1 MQSTELISCLPVKE
15 IHGNLP
21 KEVFE
26 IAIDS
31 RSVQPESVFVC
42 IKGYTVDGH
51 DYALQAIESG
61 AKIIVSEKKLELD
74 YSRVA
79 CIVVEDTTRAL
90 GLLASKF
97 YGYPSNDMTMIG
109 ITGTNGKTSV
119 SGILH
124 NMLQGL
130 RVKSAL
136 TGTIGFNL
144 NGVLYDSA
152 NTTSD
157 ALNTQ
162 QMIQRAKNED
172 CSTMIMEVS
181 SHGLVL
187 GRLVGV
193 DFDVA
198 IFTNLTHDHLDFHG
212 TMEQYGQAKG
222 LLFSQL
228 GQDLKRSKHAIVN
241 ADDPWSERLKEMTG
255 YPVWTYAIEQSAHF
269 QGLDIQLQSE
279 CTRFDM
285 KTPEG
290 IFPVRMNLLGEFN
303 VYNAL
308 AATAALYTQGYSLEK
323 IIEQLENIPP
333 VKGRMEK
340 LESDLPISIFIDYAH
355 TPDAIEKA
363 ISSVLPYKTN
373 RLIFLVGTGGNRDR
387 SKRPAM
393 AQKASVADYVI
404 LTTDDPRDEPYE
416 SILNE
421 LEKGMLHENYACIGD
436 RGAAVQH
443 AVTIAEPGDIIIF
456 AGKGHEDYQIIGRT
470 KYPHSDGE
478 IALEAGKLKFQD
490 SLSPST
496 KNRSR

>member
-1 MQSTELISCLPVKE
+1 MQSTDLIDCLAVKE
-15 IHGNLP
+15 IYGILP
-21 KEVFE
+21 DEVFDL
-26 IAIDS
+26 AIDS
-31 RSVQPESVFVC
+31 RSVQPESVFIC

-51 DYALQAIESG
+51 DFVYQAIESG
-61 AKIIVSEKKLELD
+61 AKIIVSEKKLDLD
-74 YSRVA
+74 FSRVA
-79 CIVVEDTTRAL
+79 CVVVDDTTRAI

-97 YGYPSNDMTMIG
+97 YAYPSNDITMFG

-119 SGILH
+119 SGILQ

-130 RVKSAL
+130 KVKSAL

-157 ALNTQ
+157 ALSTQ
-162 QMIQRAKNED
+162 QMIHRAKSEG

-187 GRLVGV
+187 GRLAGV

-212 TMEQYGQAKG
+212 TMEKYGQAKG

-228 GQDLKRSKHAIVN
+228 GQDLQRSKHAILN
-241 ADDPWSERLKEMTG
+241 ADDPWSERMKEMTG
-255 YPVWTYAIEQSAHF
+255 HPIWTYAIHQSAHF
-269 QGLDIQLQSE
+269 EGHNIQLAPD

-290 IFPVRMNLLGEFN
+290 LFSVRMNLLGEFN

-308 AATAALYTQGYSLEK
+308 AATIALYTQGYTIPQ
-323 IIEQLENIPP
+323 IIEQLEKIPP
-333 VKGRMEK
+333 VKGRMER
-340 LESDLPISIFIDYAH
+340 LVSDLPISIYIDYAH

-363 ISSVLPYKTN
+363 ISSVFSYKTN
-373 RLIFLVGTGGNRDR
+373 RLIFLVGTGGNRDK
-387 SKRPAM
+387 SKRPVM

-404 LTTDDPRDEPYE
+404 LTTDDPRDEPYD
-416 SILNE
+416 SILSD
-421 LEKGMLHENYACIGD
+421 LEKGMLHKNYACIGD
-436 RGAAVQH
+436 REAAVKH
-443 AVTIAEPGDIIIF
+443 AIEIAEPGDIIIF

-478 IALEAGKLKFQD
+478 IALIAGKLKFED
-490 SLSPST
+490 SPS
-496 KNRSR
+496 RS

>member
-1 MQSTELISCLPVKE
+1 MQSTDLISCLPVKE
-15 IHGNLP
+15 IHGILP
-21 KEVFE
+21 KEVFD
-26 IAIDS
+26 IAVDS
-31 RSVQPESVFVC
+31 RSVQPESLFIC

-51 DYALQAIESG
+51 DYAKQAVESG
-61 AKIIVSEKKLELD
+61 AKIIIAEKLLELD

-79 CIVVEDTTRAL
+79 CVIVDDTSRTL
-90 GLLASKF
+90 GLISAKF
-97 YGYPSNDMTMIG
+97 YDYPSSAMTMIG

-119 SGILH
+119 SGILQ

-130 RVKSAL
+130 KVKSAL

-157 ALNTQ
+157 ALSTQ
-162 QMIQRAKNED
+162 LMIHRAKSEG
-172 CSTMIMEVS
+172 CKTMIMEVS

-187 GRLVGV
+187 GRLSGV
-193 DFDVA
+193 DFDIA

-228 GQDLKRSKHAIVN
+228 GQDLRRTKHAIVN
-241 ADDPWSERLKEMTG
+241 SDDPWSERLKEMTG
-255 YPVWTYAIEQSAHF
+255 YPVWTYAIEKSAQF
-269 QGLDIQLQSE
+269 QGLNIKLQSD
-279 CTRFDM
+279 CTQFDM

-290 IFPVRMNLLGEFN
+290 IFPIRMNLLGEFN

-308 AATAALYTQGYSLEK
+308 AATAALYTQGYTMNQ

-340 LESDLPISIFIDYAH
+340 LENDLPISIFIDYAH

-387 SKRPAM
+387 SKRPTM
-393 AQKASVADYVI
+393 AQKASVADYVV
-404 LTTDDPRDEPYE
+404 LTTDDPRDEPFE
-416 SILNE
+416 SILSD
-421 LEKGMLHENYACIGD
+421 LEKGMLHQNYACIGD
-436 RGAAVQH
+436 REKAVLH
-443 AVTIAEPGDIIIF
+443 AVSIAEPGDIIIF

-470 KYPHSDGE
+470 KYPHSDGN
-478 IALEAGKLKFQD
+478 IALEAAKIKFQD
-490 SLSPST
+490 T
-496 KNRSR
+496 TSRR